1 MARHAGVVVFV
12 IVATIGLAGCASA
25 PPIPTASNVVA
36 EATAGA
42 CPGPK
47 PRVAV
52 LDFDAE
58 MPNKAQLEEAKMD
71 VSRGVAEALMTELN
85 KNGCYKILERKK
97 IDQIVSEIKLGQSEY
112 FDKST
117 TVKKGKLM
125 GAEFLFAGAITEFDP
140 AIGGASLSARIPGIG
155 GIEASVTYSYVGM
168 QIRMLNA
175 ETGEVVKSV
184 RADGRIANVAAGA
197 SFAWTGM
204 KLGGSAFAKTPLGD
218 AYKQALSAGVQAMT
232 GWMGGAVPVPGAA
245 VPSVPPAPAAK

>member
-1 MARHAGVVVFV
+1 MTRNAGLVSLV
-12 IVATIGLAGCASA
+12 IVTLFGLAGCASA
-25 PPIPTASNVVA
+25 PPIPTASNVAA
-36 EATAGA
+36 EAVGAVAA

-125 GAEFLFAGAITEFDP
+125 GAEFLFAGAVTEFDP
-140 AIGGASLSARIPGIG
+140 AIGGASLSARVPGIG
-155 GIEASVTYSYVGM
+155 GIEASVTYAYVGL

-184 RADGRIANVAAGA
+184 RADGRIANVAAGG
-197 SFAWTGM
+197 SFAWSGM
-204 KLGGSAFAKTPLGD
+204 QIGGSAFAKTPLGD
-218 AYKQALSAGVQAMT
+218 AFKQALGAGVKQMMDL
-232 GWMGGAVPVPGAA
+232 MGAPAA
-245 VPSVPPAPAAK
+245 AAPAAK